1 MRRYQLVPLT
11 GTGTAGDPT
20 RPNLP
25 AGTSWVMVGQ
35 RGTRCLVKV
44 ATADGTATAN
54 TTVADQPAAAT
65 DPTQTDVNLDTLTP
79 TQITA
84 IKTFLANQGVDT
96 STFDSDGVGDRR
108 TYLRWVLRRWLGWS
122 LSDLQ
127 ARLHITGF
135 DIGE

>member
-1 MRRYQLVPLT
+1 MRRYQLTTLM
-11 GTGTAGDPT
+11 GTGTDADPI
-20 RPNLP
+20 RPNLA
-25 AGTSWVMVGQ
+25 AGTSWVMLGQ

-44 ATADGTATAN
+44 VTPDGTAATN
-54 TTVADQPAAAT
+54 TTVADQPSPTT

-79 TQITA
+79 AQINA
-84 IKTFLANQGVDT
+84 IKTFLSGQGVDT
-96 STFDSDGVGDRR
+96 STFDADGVGDRR

-122 LSDLQ
+122 LSDIQ